1 MSATAVAQPDTIT
14 AATTST
20 LANRTSLL
28 TDIGTVF
35 GRELRPTIR
44 NPFSVVFS
52 MIQPLFFLALFSP
65 LLQDVPG
72 TNGSPLQWFVPGIV
86 VMSCLM
92 GASMTGSA
100 LLLEMQTG
108 SHERML
114 VSPLSRPALL
124 IGRALKEIVPIV
136 LQAVIIV
143 AIATPFGF
151 DLHVT
156 GVLVGMVILSAF
168 CIGVG
173 GLSYALALASKNADW
188 MFWTVQQT
196 LIFPVL
202 LLAGMLLPIDG
213 GPGWL
218 QTMSKFNPLTYVVDA
233 ERALFSG
240 EVMSSTVT
248 AGVVAAAAVGA
259 LGLLVGTRSM
269 RNSD

>member
-1 MSATAVAQPDTIT
+1 
-14 AATTST
+14 
-20 LANRTSLL
+20 
-28 TDIGTVF
+28 
-35 GRELRPTIR
+35 
-44 NPFSVVFS
+44 
-52 MIQPLFFLALFSP
+52 
-65 LLQDVPG
+65 
-72 TNGSPLQWFVPGIV
+72 
-86 VMSCLM
+86 
-92 GASMTGSA
+92 
-100 LLLEMQTG
+100 
-108 SHERML
+108 
-114 VSPLSRPALL
+114 
-124 IGRALKEIVPIV
+124 
-136 LQAVIIV
+136 VIIV

>member
-1 MSATAVAQPDTIT
+1 MTATVVTT
-14 AATTST
+14 APT
-20 LANRTSLL
+20 LAQRTGLL
-28 TDIGTVF
+28 TDIATVF
-35 GRELRPTIR
+35 SRELRPTLR

-65 LLQDVPG
+65 LLPDLPG
-72 TNGSPLQWFVPGIV
+72 GSALQWFVPGIV

-114 VSPLSRPALL
+114 VSPLSRHALL
-124 IGRALKEIVPIV
+124 IGRALKEIVPIF
-136 LQAVIIV
+136 LQAVIIL
-143 AIATPFGF
+143 AIVTPFGF
-151 DLHVT
+151 DLHVA
-156 GVLVGMVILSAF
+156 GVALGLAILAAF

-173 GLSYALALASKNADW
+173 ALSYALALASKNADW

-202 LLAGMLLPIDG
+202 LLAGMLLPVEG

-218 QTMSKFNPLTYVVDA
+218 QTMSNFNPLTYVVDA

-240 EVMSSTVT
+240 ELFSATITSG
-248 AGVVAAAAVGA
+248 AIAAVAVGA
-259 LGLLVGTRSM
+259 FGLFVGSRSM